1 MRELVR
7 NAVEDIT
14 AGVRMRNV
22 WMALASE
29 DIGDAHRRTLLG
41 PIWLLIN
48 YLLFAGTFMMIF
60 RGRFDVDNY
69 PAYVAVGLLVWLFI
83 SETISQSIG
92 LFAREESFIKGTTLP
107 LSVYV
112 MRQCMQ
118 SLIRAGYALIGAAGI
133 LLATGTT
140 PSLPWIWSVLAVLFI
155 LVTAPAVAIVFAVA
169 GAIFPDLQ
177 FIISNVMRL
186 GLFLTPIFWWH
197 EGMGGVR
204 ASLYHFNP
212 FTHYLTI
219 VRAPILTGEIP
230 VTSWELC
237 LVMSALLW
245 LAAIPLLGRFRKQ
258 IVFLL

>member
-48 YLLFAGTFMMIF
+48 YLLFAGTFVLIF
-60 RGRFDVDNY
+60 KGRFDVPNY

-140 PSLPWIWSVLAVLFI
+140 PSLP
-155 LVTAPAVAIVFAVA
+155 
-169 GAIFPDLQ
+169 
-177 FIISNVMRL
+177 
-186 GLFLTPIFWWH
+186 
-197 EGMGGVR
+197 
-204 ASLYHFNP
+204 
-212 FTHYLTI
+212 
-219 VRAPILTGEIP
+219 
-230 VTSWELC
+230 
-237 LVMSALLW
+237 
-245 LAAIPLLGRFRKQ
+245 
-258 IVFLL
+258 